1 MIKIILILLFVVIQS
16 YGQESFL
23 VVIDAGHGG
32 HDSGAVGY
40 GGVLEKDINLLISL
54 KLKKEL
60 SDRGINSVLT
70 RSKDNFIP
78 LKPVDLRSK
87 LSNSMKASLFISIHL
102 NSGSYSGSGV
112 ECYVSKY
119 KGADAN
125 KRKSVIL
132 SELILSRFKKTLGF
146 RNRGTQFGD
155 FSVLRNTIENC
166 PSILLE
172 LGFVSNKAELD
183 FILGN
188 GANLISENIAEAI
201 IEFLKIQKK

>member
-1 MIKIILILLFVVIQS
+1 MKNILFIILILISFSIEAQDK
-16 YGQESFL
+16 FL

-40 GGVLEKDINLLISL
+40 GGVLEKDINLLISI

-60 SDRGINSVLT
+60 SDRGISAVLT
-70 RSKDNFIP
+70 RSSDKFIA
-78 LKPVDLRSK
+78 LKPVDMRSEI
-87 LSNSMKASLFISIHL
+87 SNSMKASLFISIHL
-102 NSGSYSGSGV
+102 NSGTYAGSGV

-119 KGADAN
+119 KGADSN
-125 KRKSVIL
+125 KRKSVII
-132 SELILSRFKKTLGF
+132 SQLILDRFKNSLGF

-172 LGFVSNKAELD
+172 LGFVSNKSELD

-188 GANLISENIAEAI
+188 GAHLIAKNIAEAVN
-201 IEFLKIQKK
+201 EFIKLL